1 MLLVGELINASR
13 RAVGE
18 AINSGNSSYI
28 ARLAKV
34 QHEAGA
40 DYIDVNAALSV
51 KEEPERLVW
60 LVELVQARIRAPC
73 CIDSPNPEAI
83 EGALTAHDNS
93 NGPAMINSISLERD
107 RYEFFLPVIRGAD
120 VKVVALCMSDAGIP
134 QTAEQRLAIAGEL
147 INGLVRVGITIDNIY
162 VDPLV
167 QPAATGSH
175 NGLEFLDSVERIMAE
190 FPGVHTIC
198 GLSNISYGLPRR
210 KFMNQT
216 LMTMAIARGLDAAL
230 IDPLDK
236 RMMANIVCSESL
248 AGRDEFCQKYL
259 QAFRTG
265 GFDFQ

>member
-13 RAVGE
+13 KAVGE
-18 AINSGNSSYI
+18 AINSGDSNYI

-60 LVELVQARIRAPC
+60 LVELVQAQTRAPC

-83 EGALTAHDNS
+83 A
-93 NGPAMINSISLERD
+93 
-107 RYEFFLPVIRGAD
+107 
-120 VKVVALCMSDAGIP
+120 K
-134 QTAEQRLAIAGEL
+134 
-147 INGLVRVGITIDNIY
+147 
-162 VDPLV
+162 
-167 QPAATGSH
+167 
-175 NGLEFLDSVERIMAE
+175 
-190 FPGVHTIC
+190 
-198 GLSNISYGLPRR
+198 
-210 KFMNQT
+210 
-216 LMTMAIARGLDAAL
+216 GLDAAL

-236 RMMANIVCSESL
+236 RMMANIVCAESL

-259 QAFRTG
+259 QAFRMG